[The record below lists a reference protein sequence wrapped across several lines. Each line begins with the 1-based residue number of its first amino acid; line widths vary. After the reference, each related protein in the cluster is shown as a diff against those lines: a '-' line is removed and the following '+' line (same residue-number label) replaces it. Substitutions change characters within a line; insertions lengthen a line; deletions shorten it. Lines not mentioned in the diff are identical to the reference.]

1 MLNLLEYLE
10 RTAARTPEK
19 TAFADEGRSFTFAG
33 LLEYARRCA
42 AAIAQHTNA
51 VNRPIAVL
59 TDRTAVTLAAFQG
72 VLASGNYY
80 VPLDDHM
87 PEQRMKAV
95 LQQLSPAL
103 LLYAPAQEPIART
116 LDGFCPSLCL
126 DEVEHTAPDAA
137 LVAARQEMVLD
148 IDPAYVI
155 FTSGSTGTPKGIVIS
170 HRSVIDFTEWMADA
184 CGITGDDVMANQ
196 APFYFDLSVK
206 DIYLTL
212 KCGATTHILSK
223 KLFMFPLMLL
233 RKIEEVGA
241 TALIWATSA
250 FNLVAT
256 SKALAKCQPQSLR
269 HVIVGGEAL
278 MARNLNIWRAALPE
292 VQYINLYGPTEV
304 TVDCTWYPV
313 PQDRTYEDGEPLP
326 IGTPCRNKQVLLL
339 DENLCPVPDGTPGEI
354 CVRGIGLAH
363 GYYADP
369 DKTAAAFVQNPL
381 NPDYPDVIY
390 RTGDIG
396 VRREDGLL
404 YFSARKDGQIK
415 HMGYRIELGEIETAL
430 HSLPDVP
437 NAVCFFDE
445 GRDRIVCCY
454 EGALTPSEL
463 VEQLKTRLPR
473 YMLPNIWVAKERLPY
488 NANGKVDRVTLREE
502 YQRANGS

>member
-10 RTAARTPEK
+10 RSAARVPDK
-19 TAFADEGRSFTFAG
+19 TAFADEGRSFTFAQ
-33 LLEYARRCA
+33 LLDFAYRCA
-42 AAIAQHTNA
+42 AAIARHTDA
-51 VNRPIAVL
+51 VNRPVVVL
-59 TDRTAVTLAAFQG
+59 TDRTAITLAAFQG

-80 VPLDDHM
+80 VPLDDRM
-87 PEQRMKAV
+87 PEQRMHAV
-95 LQQLSPAL
+95 LEQLSPAL
-103 LLYAPAQEPIART
+103 LLYAPAQTAVAEKLA
-116 LDGFCPSLCL
+116 GCCPMLCL
-126 DEVEHTAPDAA
+126 DEAEHTAPDAA
-137 LVAARQEMVLD
+137 LVAARQAMVLD

-155 FTSGSTGTPKGIVIS
+155 FTSGSTGTPKGILIS
-170 HRSVIDFTEWMADA
+170 HRSVIDFTEWMAAA
-184 CGITGDDVMANQ
+184 CGITGEDIMANQ

-233 RKIEEVGA
+233 RKIDEVGA

-256 SKALAKCQPQSLR
+256 SKALAKCQPKSLR

-278 MARNLNIWRAALPE
+278 MARNLNIWRAALPG

-313 PQDRTYEDGEPLP
+313 PMDRTYADDEPLP
-326 IGTPCRNKQVLLL
+326 IGTACRNKQVLLL
-339 DENLCPVPDGTPGEI
+339 DDALRPVPDGTPGEI
-354 CVRGIGLAH
+354 CVRGIGLAR
-363 GYYADP
+363 GYFADP

-381 NPDYPDVIY
+381 QPNYPDVIY
-390 RTGDIG
+390 RTGDVG

-430 HSLPDVP
+430 LALPEVP
-437 NAVCFFDE
+437 DAVCFFDE
-445 GRDRIVCCY
+445 ARDRIVCCY
-454 EGALTPSEL
+454 EGGLTADEL
-463 VEQLKTRLPR
+463 VGRLKSRLPR
-473 YMLPNIWVAKERLPY
+473 YMLPNIWLPQDKLPH
-488 NANGKVDRVTLREE
+488 NANGKVDRPALREA
-502 YQRANGS
+502 YHASHS